1 MDNASALINALMV
14 YKNIRLRNVDM
25 WEYAKGTLVE
35 DWINEN
41 VLFTSNYVN
50 FHMSDFM
57 RYLRWESW
65 WLYNPLLPDFFS
77 Q

>member
-57 RYLRWESW
+57 RYLR
-65 WLYNPLLPDFFS
+65 
-77 Q
+77 